1 MVASARL
8 RRVLASQAHRGRR
21 LGMVPF
27 FIIGVCPSS
36 VCVHHRCVSIIGV
49 CPSSV
54 CVHHRCVSGR
64 EGTLSRERYGD
75 C

>member
-27 FIIGVCPSS
+27 FIIGVFVEPLMMLSS
-36 VCVHHRCVSIIGV
+36 VGLV
-49 CPSSV
+49 
-54 CVHHRCVSGR
+54 
-64 EGTLSRERYGD
+64 
-75 C
+75 